1 MSIPTNTI
9 FAVSYGDFDFHDT
22 INNTNVPSV
31 SIDTEILKT
40 QAGDI
45 IGVKDNI
52 KLNGVIW
59 SSGKIPFSGADHS
72 YSIAS
77 PVWYDF
83 HNAILKLEQNF
94 TDYKT
99 LSIMGYCTNNKV
111 YTSDPKATYIE
122 SIDFSN
128 KTSERWDQG
137 IDFEINISV
146 YRTGEAGKFYFKYF
160 TPVAPQAFYVNN
172 ISDSFSISQVPEYG
186 FYSQNTLSKYRPVT
200 ISLDQHAPLYTI
212 TRTVSAEGIWTS
224 GNTAIDNAR
233 YCVNAILSNNSR
245 LNVLSNLD
253 VIHSTWN
260 TKIDDTRGEFQVTQT
275 IIAASGSG
283 ISNPNISAYSGWAET
298 FTINTS
304 INEKLLRTVTID
316 GKVQGFYDARTV
328 YDPSFVYSQNYYNTN
343 NNLSTISGV
352 AFAKASGGFFRK
364 VEPEIY
370 NRILGGLNYPTG
382 SITGVTRINKWHINT
397 GLNPLPTN
405 RNVTFNFAEGSIDY
419 SYVFDSRPLNL
430 ISGSIRERI
439 EMVDT
444 LGVRSVV
451 TQNVLGRMPIPQ
463 DMGTY
468 SMPSRTATYTA
479 TFPTPIFGTLP
490 VNVKNQLGSLME
502 AFNPAKLTPLSSNTT
517 FGPGYFSVI
526 TASGEN
532 YDVLGKTFTL
542 KCTWNYWK
550 GYYPEGFYGG

>member
-22 INNTNVPSV
+22 DNGTNVPSV
-31 SIDTEILKT
+31 SIDTEIVKT
-40 QAGDI
+40 TAGDI
-45 IGVKDNI
+45 IGIKDSI

-59 SSGKIPFSGADHS
+59 SSGKIPFSGSDHS

-83 HNAILKLEQNF
+83 HNTILKLEQKF

-99 LSIMGYCTNNKV
+99 LSVIGYCNNNEV
-111 YTSDPKATYIE
+111 YVSDPKSTYIE

-137 IDFEINISV
+137 IDFEINIGV
-146 YRTGEAGKFYFKYF
+146 YRTGEAGRSYFKYF
-160 TPVAPQAFYVNN
+160 TYPYGFYVNN
-172 ISDSFSISQVPEYG
+172 ISDSFSISPVPEYG
-186 FYSQNTLSKYRPVT
+186 FYSQNSIVKYRPTT

-212 TRTVSAEGIWTS
+212 TRTVSAEGLWTS
-224 GNTAIDNAR
+224 GNTAIENAR
-233 YCVNAILSNNSR
+233 FCVNAILSNNSR
-245 LNVLSNLD
+245 FNVLSNLD

-298 FTINTS
+298 FTISTAV
-304 INEKLLRTVTID
+304 NEKLLRTVTIE
-316 GKVQGFYDARTV
+316 GKVQGFYDARTI
-328 YDPSFVYSQNYYNTN
+328 YDPSFSYNNNYYNTN
-343 NNLSTISGV
+343 NDLSVMSGV
-352 AFAKASGGFFRK
+352 AFTKASGGFFRK

-370 NRILGGLNYPTG
+370 TRALVGLNYPTG
-382 SITGVTRINKWHINT
+382 SITGVARINRWYLNT

-405 RNVTFNFAEGSIDY
+405 RNVTFNFMEGSIDY

-430 ISGSIRERI
+430 VSGSVREKI
-439 EMVDT
+439 EMSDT
-444 LGVRSVV
+444 LGVRSVI

-463 DMGTY
+463 DLGTY
-468 SMPSRTATYTA
+468 SIPSRTVTYTA
-479 TFPTPIFGTLP
+479 SFPVPVSGTLP
-490 VNVKNQLGSLME
+490 TNVKNQLGNLME
-502 AFNPAKLTPLSSNTT
+502 AFNPAKLSPSSSSSLY
-517 FGPGYFSVI
+517 GPGYFSVI

-532 YDVLGKTFTL
+532 YDVIGKSFTL
-542 KCTWNYWK
+542 KCTWQYWK
-550 GYYPEGFYGG
+550 GFYPAGFYGG